1 MLSLFF
7 FITKKGKGIENK
19 LLACLLVVFNL
30 QIVYSFSIS
39 NYAGQYFLNWHKWIY
54 VLKQASLLS
63 GPLIYFYTLSF
74 LKKMDNIQSKHAFH
88 FLPFAV
94 MIVYLPFYY
103 YNKPHFILWDY
114 QYDLYDTAIILFHN
128 LLYIFLSVTILKNH
142 NFHFL
147 DIYKRLKGSSQIA
160 WLQFI
165 LLGFIIVWVINL
177 NSFAVYMII
186 HKPGW
191 CAYTGSI
198 FALTVFLFMNLV
210 MLILLLKPE
219 VYYVVEKY
227 KNVKISEREKL
238 EFLKRLKEY
247 METGKAYINP
257 EITLEL
263 VAKEISVKPRELS
276 QLINETYQMN
286 FKNFIIGYRMKE
298 SMQMLAD
305 AKYKELTILEILYKV
320 GFNTKSTF
328 NNQFK
333 LYTSLTPQEYRKK
346 NLKN

>member
-1 MLSLFF
+1 
-7 FITKKGKGIENK
+7 
-19 LLACLLVVFNL
+19 
-30 QIVYSFSIS
+30 
-39 NYAGQYFLNWHKWIY
+39 
-54 VLKQASLLS
+54 
-63 GPLIYFYTLSF
+63 
-74 LKKMDNIQSKHAFH
+74 
-88 FLPFAV
+88 
-94 MIVYLPFYY
+94 
-103 YNKPHFILWDY
+103 
-114 QYDLYDTAIILFHN
+114 
-128 LLYIFLSVTILKNH
+128 
-142 NFHFL
+142 
-147 DIYKRLKGSSQIA
+147 
-160 WLQFI
+160 
-165 LLGFIIVWVINL
+165 
-177 NSFAVYMII
+177 
-186 HKPGW
+186 
-191 CAYTGSI
+191 
-198 FALTVFLFMNLV
+198 MNLV